1 MLMPQSPPLKIKNK
15 GAQALQPSGASD
27 PCGRGG
33 LRPQLPV
40 AAKARNAKNL
50 RPAMRPRSPGYG
62 VRVLARWA
70 GVEPATRGFGDR
82 RSAVELPPHKKE
94 HRPLPMLLTVSFY
107 HIFLALRCNFQ
118 ISPKFF
124 ATSRIKSP
132 CHCFAVRS
140 DTPSF
145 NAAPNTV

>member
-1 MLMPQSPPLKIKNK
+1 MVRPPGIEPDRVRQGGKACKLNDPRQSKRTPCPNGRPHEKPPR
-15 GAQALQPSGASD
+15 GCRAFGRCALEPSRLPGNLPASG
-27 PCGRGG
+27 CG
-33 LRPQLPV
+33 V
-40 AAKARNAKNL
+40 
-50 RPAMRPRSPGYG
+50 YG
-62 VRVLARWA
+62 DSIALDQKST
-70 GVEPATRGFGDR
+70 GV
-82 RSAVELPPHKKE
+82 
-94 HRPLPMLLTVSFY
+94 LPMLLMILFY

-124 ATSRIKSP
+124 ATSLIKSP

>member
-1 MLMPQSPPLKIKNK
+1 MPAIQ
-15 GAQALQPSGASD
+15 D
-27 PCGRGG
+27 PRFY
-33 LRPQLPV
+33 
-40 AAKARNAKNL
+40 
-50 RPAMRPRSPGYG
+50 PRSPLQG
-62 VRVLARWA
+62 VTKKQNTREAKRPRAPTA
-70 GVEPATRGFGDR
+70 GRMKNRPGAAEPSGGALLSRAGCRGTY
-82 RSAVELPPHKKE
+82 PPPAAGCMVTAFALDQKSTGA
-94 HRPLPMLLTVSFY
+94 LPMLLTISFY
-107 HIFLALRCNFQ
+107 HIFWALRCNFQ

>member
-1 MLMPQSPPLKIKNK
+1 MRFVEPVRGPGQMVRPP
-15 GAQALQPSGASD
+15 
-27 PCGRGG
+27 
-33 LRPQLPV
+33 
-40 AAKARNAKNL
+40 
-50 RPAMRPRSPGYG
+50 
-62 VRVLARWA
+62 
-70 GVEPATRGFGDR
+70 GVEPGQGRQEVQEMTETRNSSVKQKPHIPTISRMKKPPVSRGPAR
-82 RSAVELPPHKKE
+82 ELGCCRGTCPPPAAGCMVTAFALDQKSTGV
-94 HRPLPMLLTVSFY
+94 LPMLLMILFY

-124 ATSRIKSP
+124 ATSLIKSP